1 MKTNFNAILHI
12 QHSIKR
18 GSLWVPSILL
28 ILGLLFTNLPSLRG
42 QNNPCG
48 CTDLNVTLDDNC
60 QRTLFLKNIFPNAG
74 NTAGTCDT
82 TGMVLKIA
90 DLNSTNN
97 NIIDG
102 ISPQGVGWTYGVFK
116 GTLVVC
122 QGTITAT
129 DEAPPVLNAA
139 AFALIDTIDLWC
151 NDVSLVNN
159 VEGSWRVPGYRYYMG
174 MPIFTDL
181 CGGQIQIK
189 VTDFLSQTNCST
201 DSVFATL
208 RRSFQAIDSR
218 SNDTTINQIIRFK
231 RPSSALFLPPPS
243 RDTLIYN
250 VCSSSQVQ
258 GGIDSVIRANYR
270 AVHPRTGRD
279 VSIFDLTCAYTT
291 SVVKNTIPVCQSGE
305 KVLVQVEIWDWCT
318 GNRFKDTMMI
328 KAYDIERPVIT
339 TLKDTIDI
347 STGTSSCE
355 AELNVD
361 TTNLAFLW
369 GMKITDNCATNLSFG
384 YRIQSLD
391 RITNGFPQPSTTWF
405 DGVYPAV
412 TRNGKIFYT
421 GITYGRHRLI
431 LDVYDNCQNFTR
443 DTFYFNVVDRV
454 PPTMICD
461 NQLNVTLTTP
471 SGSSYYDGDN
481 AGLSYARISVSD
493 INEGS
498 RDNCTVAQLKV
509 RRTVKADC
517 LDNFLTNTKYD
528 LDLDGDIREHF
539 TLITTGDMAGN
550 YYTPLVDFAEFFCC
564 DVFNPVMVELHGTD
578 IQGNTSFCWLM
589 LNIEDKTTP
598 FCQAPAESFFYCNKP
613 EDRFILYNV
622 ETANARFGTPIIGGL
637 ECSGTVEYSLDSSL
651 TCGAGFYIRK
661 WVAVKTIKGEVVR
674 TNLCTQ
680 RVRVLPVHEYDILLP
695 ADINLNCQVPMTIP
709 VMETYEVACD
719 ILAVN
724 LSITK
729 FAADSSE
736 TNVCSKEHRT
746 YTVINWCEMGEWASS
761 CPNTLDPAKFTQVIP
776 RKWDQNGDG
785 DFSDQYDVAEGSG
798 YFLLVRDRELNNTT
812 FTRGTSPGTN
822 GVEEFF
828 ISKDRVPTNYSA
840 FNYRERIFPATQ
852 DNSPRPLGTP
862 FVFKNDNKSCFLPN
876 PIWPTFTRDSTPAF
890 SYQYTQI
897 VKIFDATPPIV
908 TVPVPD
914 TFPTFPNTCLA
925 NIDVRFKAADLCPSN
940 LTITAISVA
949 LNQGTAVA
957 APITFQSD
965 WTLAANTSMTTDS
978 LATGSVKLKNLPEG
992 KHDLL
997 VSVRDGCGNV
1007 ALSRIPFVV
1016 ADKIATTPLCLNGV
1030 VTGLMPGLNGEGMM
1044 VVWASDFISA
1054 AVFDCNGQGAVNAQ
1068 NNKQNQITHYSINRV
1083 GEPFNRDS
1091 TAITLMCSDTTG
1103 LVFVEIHAWDNKG
1116 NHSFCT
1122 TYINVEDNI
1131 NICQGSGSASIS
1143 GIISNENQARLEGVS
1158 VRLSGTST
1166 GSVNTA
1172 IDGRYSIPSLT
1183 LNRNYTVKP
1192 SLNRGFLNGITTF
1205 DLVLIS
1211 KHILNVQPF
1220 DSPYKIIAADV
1231 NNSKTLS
1238 TIDLIQLRKLILG
1251 VDLSFQSNESW
1262 RFVSSSFV
1270 FPDPNNPWKTAFPEE
1285 VSFNPID
1292 GHKRADFIGI
1302 KIGDVNGSAQI
1313 NGPVAPGIRS
1323 MEETGTWHLFLENE
1337 FFEAG
1342 QLVEIPIL
1350 LKNTKGLEGFQFAL
1364 QFDEEVFDWVEM
1376 KQGAASTE
1384 FFGIF
1389 PQDGLVTAS
1398 WNGSTTDTALTT
1410 IVLKSKKDGF
1420 IKDAISLNT
1429 RFMSPEAYINN
1440 GLLRLELDWLE
1451 KSKSIDFT
1459 EVKQNFPNPFTE
1471 STSVWFQIPSQS
1483 LVKWSITDVTGRLIK
1498 QSNQWF
1504 SAGEHVLDFQKNTFH
1519 SPGIYYFTIESAEY
1533 KRMLKMVKFE

>member
-1 MKTNFNAILHI
+1 MKTNFNAIVTI
-12 QHSIKR
+12 QQFLKKV
-18 GSLWVPSILL
+18 SLGIPSLMM
-28 ILGLLFTNLPSLRG
+28 ILGLILINLNALMG

-48 CTDLNVTLDDNC
+48 CTDLNVILDDNC

-74 NTAGTCDT
+74 NTPGSCDT

-90 DLNSTNN
+90 DLNANNN

-102 ISPQGVGWTYGVFK
+102 ISPQAVGWTYGVFK
-116 GTLVVC
+116 GSLVVC

-151 NDVSLVNN
+151 NDVSFVNN
-159 VEGSWRVPGYRYYMG
+159 VDGSWRVAGYRYFTG
-174 MPIFTDL
+174 MPTFTDL

-201 DSVFATL
+201 DSIFATI

-243 RDTLIYN
+243 RDTLTFN
-250 VCSSSQVQ
+250 LCTNGQPWV
-258 GGIDSVIRANYR
+258 DSLIRDNYR
-270 AVHPRTGRD
+270 AVHPKTGQNI
-279 VSIFDLTCAYTT
+279 SLFDMTCAYTT
-291 SVVKNTIPVCQSGE
+291 SVVKNTTASCGSGF
-305 KVLVQVEIWDWCT
+305 KVDAVVEIWDWCT
-318 GNRFKDTMMI
+318 GRRFKDTMVI
-328 KAYDIERPVIT
+328 RVLDLEKPNIT
-339 TLKDTIDI
+339 TIFDSVAV
-347 STGTSSCE
+347 STGIASCFG
-355 AELNVD
+355 ELNVD
-361 TTNLAFLW
+361 TSNLAFLY
-369 GMKITDNCATNLSFG
+369 GLKILDNCATSLRVNHK
-384 YRIQSLD
+384 IQSLD
-391 RITNGFPQPSTTWF
+391 RLVNGIPQRGNTWF
-405 DGVYPAV
+405 DGNYSET
-412 TRNGKIFYT
+412 TRNGKKFFT
-421 GITYGRHRLI
+421 GIPYGRHRLI
-431 LDVYDNCQNFTR
+431 IEVIDNCFNRTIDTLLFTM
-443 DTFYFNVVDRV
+443 VDNV

-461 NQLNVTLTTP
+461 DQLNIVLTNP
-471 SGSSYYDGDN
+471 PGGDYYLGIN
-481 AGLSYARISVSD
+481 AGLSYARIGVNE

-498 RDNCTVAQLKV
+498 RDNCTLLTLKV
-509 RRTVKADC
+509 RRLVKADC
-517 LDNFLTNTKYD
+517 LERFLTNTAYD

-539 TLITTGDMAGN
+539 IQINGGPN
-550 YYTPLVDFAEFFCC
+550 SGSFYTPLVNFAEFYCC
-564 DVFNPVMVELHGTD
+564 DVSAPVIVELHGTD
-578 IQGNTSFCWLM
+578 VQGNTSYCWLS
-589 LNIEDKTTP
+589 LNVEDRSDP
-598 FCQAPAESFFYCNKP
+598 ICSAPADTYMYCNKP
-613 EDRFILYNV
+613 EDRFLIYDTN
-622 ETANARFGTPIIGGL
+622 TANTRFGTPQISAL
-637 ECSGTVEYSLDSSL
+637 ECTGTVEYSLDSSL
-651 TCGAGFYIRK
+651 TCGAGFYTRK
-661 WVAVKTIKGEVVR
+661 WVAIKTIRGVVTR
-674 TNLCTQ
+674 INLCTQ
-680 RVRVLPVHEYDILLP
+680 RVRVLPVHEYDILFP
-695 ADINLNCQVPMTIP
+695 ADINLNCQIGSSIP

-719 ILAVN
+719 ILAV
-724 LSITK
+724 SMSVTK
-729 FAADSSE
+729 VTPDSSE
-736 TNVCSKEHRT
+736 TNICSKENRT
-746 YTVINWCEMGEWASS
+746 YTVINWCELGEWASS
-761 CPNTLDPAKFTQVIP
+761 CPNTLDPAKFTQVVP

-785 DFSDQYDVAEGSG
+785 DFNDTYDVAEGSG
-798 YFLLVRDRELNNTT
+798 FFVLVRDRELNNTT
-812 FTRGTSPGTN
+812 FTRGTTPGTN

-828 ISKDRVPTNYSA
+828 ISKDRVPTNYSS
-840 FNYRERIFPATQ
+840 FNYRERVFPAAQ
-852 DNSPRPLGTP
+852 DNAPKPLGTP
-862 FVFKNDNKSCFLPN
+862 FVFNNDNKSCFLPN

-897 VKIFDATPPIV
+897 VKIFDSTPPIV
-908 TVPVPD
+908 TIPTPD

-925 NIDVRFKAADLCPSN
+925 NIDVRFKAADLCKSN
-940 LTITAISVA
+940 LTITAVSVA

-957 APITFQSD
+957 APVTFQSD
-965 WTLAANTSMTTDS
+965 WTLAASTSMTADS

-1007 ALSRIPFVV
+1007 AISRIPFVV

-1068 NNKQNQITHYSINRV
+1068 NNRQNQITHYSINRV
-1083 GEPFNRDS
+1083 GVPFNKDS
-1091 TAITLMCSDTTG
+1091 TSITLMCSDTVG

-1131 NICQGSGSASIS
+1131 NICKGSGSASIS
-1143 GIISNENQARLEGVS
+1143 GVITNENQARLEGVS

-1166 GSVNTA
+1166 STVNTA

-1211 KHILNVQPF
+1211 KHILNVEPF
-1220 DSPYKIIAADV
+1220 NSPYKIIAADV

-1251 VDLSFQSNESW
+1251 IDLAFQFNESW

-1313 NGPVAPGIRS
+1313 NGPVTPGIRS
-1323 MEETGTWHLFLENE
+1323 GEEKGTWNLFLENE

-1364 QFDEEVFDWVEM
+1364 QFDEKVFDLVEM
-1376 KQGAASTE
+1376 KQGLASKE
-1384 FFGIF
+1384 FFGFF
-1389 PQDGLVTAS
+1389 PQDGLLTAS

-1410 IVLKSKKDGF
+1410 IVLKAKMDGF
-1420 IKDAISLNT
+1420 IKDAISLNS

-1440 GLLRLELDWLE
+1440 DLLRLELGWIE
-1451 KSKSIDFT
+1451 KSNSIDFT

-1471 STSVWFQIPSQS
+1471 TTHVWFQIPTQS

-1504 SAGEHVLDFQKNTFH
+1504 SAGEHVLDFEKNTFH

-1533 KRMLKMVKFE
+1533 KRTLKMVKFE

>member
-1 MKTNFNAILHI
+1 MNTNSNAIL
-12 QHSIKR
+12 IKQR
-18 GSLWVPSILL
+18 P
-28 ILGLLFTNLPSLRG
+28 ILGMPVRIPFVWLFFGIFLLSGLQLSG

-48 CTDLNVTLDDNC
+48 CTNLNVSLNDNC
-60 QRTLFLKNIFPNAG
+60 QFPLFLKNIFPNAG
-74 NTAGTCDT
+74 NTPGSCDT

-90 DLNSTNN
+90 DLNSNNN

-102 ISPQGVGWTYGVFK
+102 ISPQGVGWSYGVFK

-122 QGTITAT
+122 QGTISAT
-129 DEAPPVLNAA
+129 DDAPPVLNAA

-151 NDVSLVNN
+151 NDVNLVNN
-159 VEGSWRVPGYRYYMG
+159 VDGSWRVPGYRYYMG
-174 MPIFTDL
+174 MPAFTDL

-189 VTDFLSQTNCST
+189 VTDFLSNTNCQS
-201 DSVFATL
+201 DSIFATL
-208 RRSFQAIDSR
+208 RRSFQAIDAR

-250 VCSSSQVQ
+250 VCSSSQIQ
-258 GGIDSVIRANYR
+258 GGVDSVIKANYR

-279 VSIFDLTCAYTT
+279 VSLFDLTCAYTT

-305 KVLVQVEIWDWCT
+305 KVFVQVEVWDWCT

-328 KAYDIERPVIT
+328 KAYDIEKPVIT
-339 TLKDTIDI
+339 TIKDTVDI
-347 STGTSSCE
+347 STSPVSCE

-361 TTNLAFLW
+361 TTNLALLY
-369 GMKITDNCATNLSFG
+369 GMKITDNCATRLTFG

-391 RITNGFPQPSTTWF
+391 RVTNGFPQPSTTWF

-412 TRNGKIFYT
+412 VRNGKTFYT

-431 LDVYDNCQNFTR
+431 MDVYDNCQNLTR

-471 SGSSYYDGDN
+471 TGSSYYDGVN
-481 AGLSYARISVSD
+481 EGLSYAKISIND

-498 RDNCTVAQLKV
+498 RDNCTVAQLKM
-509 RRTVKADC
+509 RRTVEASC

-528 LDLDGDIREHF
+528 LDQDGDIREHF
-539 TLITTGDMAGN
+539 TLITSGNMAGN
-550 YYTPLVDFAEFFCC
+550 YYTPLVDFAEFYCC

-613 EDRFILYNV
+613 EDRFILYDV
-622 ETANARFGTPIIGGL
+622 KTANARFGTPVIGGL

-651 TCGAGFYIRK
+651 TCGAGFYTRK
-661 WVAVKTIKGEVVR
+661 WVAVKTIKGQVVR

-680 RVRVLPVHEYDILLP
+680 RVRVLPVHEYDILFP
-695 ADINLNCQVPMTIP
+695 ADINLNCQVPTAIP

-736 TNVCSKEHRT
+736 TNVCSKEYRT

-776 RKWDQNGDG
+776 RSFDQNRDG
-785 DFSDQYDVAEGSG
+785 QFNGTYDVAEGTG
-798 YFLLVRDRELNNTT
+798 FYLLVRDRELNNTT

-828 ISKDRVPTNYSA
+828 ISKDRVPTNYSS
-840 FNYRERIFPATQ
+840 FNYRERVFPATQ
-852 DNSPRPLGTP
+852 DNSPKPLGTP
-862 FVFKNDNKSCFLPN
+862 FTFKNDNKSCFLPN
-876 PIWPTFTRDSTPAF
+876 PIWPTFSRDSTPAF

-897 VKIFDATPPIV
+897 VKIFDSTPPIV
-908 TVPVPD
+908 NVPVPD

-925 NIDVRFKAADLCPSN
+925 NVDVRFKAADVCPSN
-940 LTITAISVA
+940 LTITAVSVA
-949 LNQGTAVA
+949 LNQGNAVA
-957 APITFQSD
+957 APVTFQSD
-965 WTLAANTSMTTDS
+965 WTLTANSGMTTDS
-978 LATGSVKLKNLPEG
+978 LATGSVRLKNLPEG
-992 KHDLL
+992 KHDLI

-1007 ALSRIPFVV
+1007 AVSRIPFVV
-1016 ADKIATTPLCLNGV
+1016 ADKIATPPLCLNGV
-1030 VTGLMPGLNGEGMM
+1030 VTGLMPGANGEGMM

-1054 AVFDCNGQGAVNAQ
+1054 AVFDCNGQGAVSAQ

-1091 TAITLMCSDTTG
+1091 TSITLMCSDTAD
-1103 LVFVEIHAWDNKG
+1103 LVFVEIHGWDKKG
-1116 NHSFCT
+1116 NHNYCT

-1131 NICQGSGSASIS
+1131 NICKGSGAASIS
-1143 GIISNENQARLEGVS
+1143 GVITNENQARLEGVS
-1158 VRLSGTST
+1158 VKLSGTANAT
-1166 GSVNTA
+1166 VNTA
-1172 IDGRYSIPSLT
+1172 IDGRYSIPSLA

-1192 SLNRGFLNGITTF
+1192 SLNKGFLNGITTF

-1251 VDLSFQSNESW
+1251 VDLTFQFNESW
-1262 RFVSSSFV
+1262 RFVPTSFV
-1270 FPDPNNPWKTAFPEE
+1270 FPDPNNPWKTVFPEE
-1285 VSFNPID
+1285 ISFNPID

-1302 KIGDVNGSAQI
+1302 KVGDVNGSAQI
-1313 NGPVAPGIRS
+1313 NGPITPGIRS
-1323 MEETGTWHLFLENE
+1323 GEEMGEWHLNIENDVV
-1337 FFEAG
+1337 EAG
-1342 QLVEIPIL
+1342 EIVEIPIL
-1350 LKNTKGLEGFQFAL
+1350 LKNTKGVEGFQFAL
-1364 QFDEEVFDWVEM
+1364 QYDENTFDWIDM
-1376 KQGAASTE
+1376 KQGLASKE
-1384 FFGIF
+1384 FFGLF
-1389 PQDGLVTAS
+1389 PKDGLITAS
-1398 WNGSTTDTALTT
+1398 WNGSVSDTLLSTL
-1410 IVLKSKKDGF
+1410 VLQARKKV
-1420 IKDAISLNT
+1420 ILKEAISLNS

-1440 GLLRLELDWLE
+1440 ELFRLGLHWIE
-1451 KSKSIDFT
+1451 KKKNIEYTDI
-1459 EVKQNFPNPFTE
+1459 QPNFPNPFKEDTRIF
-1471 STSVWFQIPSQS
+1471 FQIPAKSKVNWKIS
-1483 LVKWSITDVTGRLIK
+1483 DLTGKIIAA
-1498 QSNQWF
+1498 SNQLF
-1504 SAGEHVLDFQKNTFH
+1504 DAGEHVLEFEKNTFH
-1519 SPGIYYFTIESAEY
+1519 SPGIYYFTFESAAFN
-1533 KRMLKMVKFE
+1533 KTLKMVKLE